1 MLWKAST
8 QADKHNSSPLSSCS
22 FRCQVK
28 YSEWERVTGIT
39 LKDFPTCSAAD
50 ALTYARTK
58 TKHSPSVQFPT
69 PWIWSQGHRE
79 TPHATLHL
87 EVQEVVTADLFRGA
101 QYATQPLTCWMSKL
115 VISIC
120 TMQASKFS
128 NLFLSWKW
136 SSKSFITWAVIPI
149 SLSLKIY
156 GSKHSRKMPLATE
169 FSLILSYIWLNNRSL
184 GGRNLVIK

>member
-1 MLWKAST
+1 M
-8 QADKHNSSPLSSCS
+8 
-22 FRCQVK
+22 
-28 YSEWERVTGIT
+28 
-39 LKDFPTCSAAD
+39 KDFPTHSAAG

-58 TKHSPSVQFPT
+58 IGGPKHSHTVQLPT
-69 PWIWSQGHRE
+69 HRIWSQGHRK
-79 TPHATLHL
+79 TPHAILPLSTLRSTRCWNCWSI
-87 EVQEVVTADLFRGA
+87 QRSSI
-101 QYATQPLTCWMSKL
+101 QYTTQPLTCWMSKL

-156 GSKHSRKMPLATE
+156 GSKHSKKMPLATE
-169 FSLILSYIWLNNRSL
+169 FSLILSYIWLNNKSL
-184 GGRNLVIK
+184 GGRRSLVIK